1 MKRVIVTGAD
11 GFVGCNIV
19 DALLDAGYF
28 VSAVDRNFENRAYSQ
43 FPAEK
48 LQLVRSDCVK
58 LPPIAADALI
68 HAAFVT
74 ASPAARGETPEANL
88 RANIEPLL
96 SVLEYVEQQ
105 AINRAIFL
113 SSDAVFR
120 FTPATLVD
128 ESRPQQP
135 HGVYAIAKTL
145 LEQTV
150 STMRQEWGRD
160 VVCARLG
167 AIYGPFEFPRSSR
180 PKLSLVGQMLHEA
193 LTSGVIRVLQPEE
206 RREWT
211 YAPDIGRALI
221 ALLEADSLNHA
232 LYQLASGER
241 LSNFH
246 VARQIARLFDAVSL
260 QIAAINE
267 SPEAPLSR
275 LGWLDNSRVRQDT
288 GFNDWT
294 RMSADTL
301 KRTLD
306 SIRAGVAHA

>member
-11 GFVGCNIV
+11 GFVGCNI
-19 DALLDAGYF
+19 AAACLQAGYVVF
-28 VSAVDRNFENRAYSQ
+28 AVDRSFENPAYAQ
-43 FPAEK
+43 IPCDN
-48 LQLVRSDCVK
+48 LQRIESDCAN
-58 LPPIAADALI
+58 LPSIAADALI

-74 ASPAARGETPEANL
+74 AEPAARGETPEANL
-88 RANIEPLL
+88 RANLEPLL
-96 SVLEYVEQQ
+96 SVMEYSYQQ
-105 AINRAIFL
+105 EIKRAVIL
-113 SSDAVFR
+113 SSDAVFS

-128 ESRPQQP
+128 ESRPAQP
-135 HGVYAIAKTL
+135 IGVYAIAKTL

-150 STMRQEWGRD
+150 STMRQEYGRD

-167 AIYGPFEFPRSSR
+167 AIYGPFEFPRASR
-180 PKLSLVGQMLHEA
+180 PKLSLVGRMLQEA
-193 LTSGVIRVLQPEE
+193 LARRAVVAQRPEE

-211 YAPDIGRALI
+211 FAPDIGRALI

-241 LSNFH
+241 LTNLELG
-246 VARQIARLFDAVSL
+246 RQIARLFHDVSL
-260 QIAAINE
+260 RIAPADE
-267 SPEAPLSR
+267 SPEPPLSR
-275 LGWLDNSRVRQDT
+275 LGWLDNSRLRQDT

-306 SIRAGVAHA
+306 SIREAVGHA